1 MTKKIAIITT
11 TAVIILAPSIF
22 IGSGFNKRTDVVLSD
37 YSVSDDGMKLTLNTD
52 VISSM
57 GYTRGFK
64 DIGGQGKSHNLTFY
78 STFGGFNTSFLAK
91 NEFVLDLNE
100 DDREIYFNRADG
112 KYELVLQKDSK
123 TGEWIKP

>member
-1 MTKKIAIITT
+1 MKKKIAIITT

-64 DIGGQGKSHNLTFY
+64 DIGGKGKSHNLTFY

>member
-1 MTKKIAIITT
+1 MKKKIAIITT

-57 GYTRGFK
+57 GYTRVFK